1 MYKIRLYEN
10 INGVVVVF
18 ELLRE
23 IERVKQRARVIQFI
37 FLLFCIEKC
46 VNIARSFV
54 FNDKGVFFHSGPYPT
69 GLPKVQSA
77 ARQVYRWLRWQ
88 LANTRP
94 VIIGIRQFD
103 SVKVLVFGFGRA
115 FGGMKHVE

>member
-1 MYKIRLYEN
+1 MLDNITRLFLYKIRLYEN

-54 FNDKGVFFHSGPYPT
+54 FNDKGVFFI
-69 GLPKVQSA
+69 
-77 ARQVYRWLRWQ
+77 QVHIPPGCLKYSQ
-88 LANTRP
+88 LLGKFTDGY
-94 VIIGIRQFD
+94 VG
-103 SVKVLVFGFGRA
+103 S
-115 FGGMKHVE
+115 